1 MDTRTVLSVAA
12 GVFFGYCG
20 YAIIYGTIKGVIEV
34 SRKKMEL
41 KMKKIHQERQT
52 ANHAGRVIGFRPI
65 EQEVRA

>member
-20 YAIIYGTIKGVIEV
+20 YALIVGTIKGVIEAA
-34 SRKKMEL
+34 KKRTEL
-41 KMKKIHQERQT
+41 KMEKIRRERQT

>member
-12 GVFFGYCG
+12 GVFVGFCA
-20 YAIIYGTIKGVIEV
+20 YALIVGMIKVVIEAG
-34 SRKKMEL
+34 KKRTEL
-41 KMKKIHQERQT
+41 KIRKIRQEKQT